1 MKKASLILLVLL
13 SVSSLAFAADKAAAK
28 PAAKAAPAKA
38 ASSSSMV
45 PNIDKGSF
53 TADLGIG
60 YGGLSGGVEYQ
71 FARFDIANIVPVT
84 IGAGA
89 RAVVDPG
96 IFNSSFSTFSLGVG
110 GLVTS
115 HWEYLAP
122 SAPDWVKKLDFGFGL
137 GVGFATA
144 TPAAYYSSYTVT
156 PGIGLATFES
166 LSYFISKNLAVT
178 FEYGYCGAAN
188 FKWNS
193 TYYNYT
199 YPVPVSY
206 ETIGVTYKF

>member
-1 MKKASLILLVLL
+1 MKKAFLILLVLL

-38 ASSSSMV
+38 TSGSAL
-45 PNIDKGSF
+45 PANIDKGSF

-60 YGGLSGGVEYQ
+60 YGGLAAGAEYQ

-89 RAVVDPG
+89 RVAVDPG
-96 IFNSSFSTFSLGVG
+96 LFNSLYSSFTLGVG

-115 HWEYLAP
+115 HWEYQAP

-137 GVGFATA
+137 GLGFATA
-144 TPAAYYSSYTVT
+144 TPAAYYSGYTVT
-156 PGIGLATFES
+156 PGIGIATFES
-166 LSYFISKNLAVT
+166 LSYFINKNLAVT
-178 FEYGYCGAAN
+178 FEYGYLGAYRP
-188 FKWNS
+188 S
-193 TYYNYT
+193 YSYYSW
-199 YPVPVSY
+199 PVSY